1 MVASDTLLDHIQ
13 VIEIDPPPHPPPP
26 PVRYVGQ
33 VQLRKA
39 LPYDRGVKEKARL
52 MK

>member
-13 VIEIDPPPHPPPP
+13 VIEIDPP